1 MRYELLYHPFASY
14 CMKVL
19 VALYELDIAFDGTIV
34 DLGDPEQRAALDA
47 LWPMGKFPVLRDR
60 EHDRIVVESSI
71 MIEYLVQQHRG
82 PQTLLPAEPSKALD
96 VRFHDRFHDLWVHMP
111 MQAIVAD
118 RLRPKEHR
126 DPYGVEDTRANLRGA
141 YDWLERDPALESDA
155 FTLADCSAA
164 PALHYANVVEPFGPE
179 HGRVAAYLERLYA
192 RPSFARVIAEAAP
205 YRHLFPSE

>member
-19 VALYELDIAFDGTIV
+19 VALYELDVAFEATIV

-60 EHDRIVVESSI
+60 ENDRVVVESSI

-82 PQTLLPAEPSKALD
+82 AQKLLPADPAAALD
-96 VRFHDRFHDLWVHMP
+96 VRMHDRFHDVYVHMP

-118 RLRPKEHR
+118 RLRPSEHR
-126 DPYGVEDTRANLRGA
+126 DPYGLAETKAKLRTA
-141 YDWLERDPALESDA
+141 YDWLERDLAGARDG

-164 PALHYANVVEPFGPE
+164 PALHYANMVEPFGPA
-179 HGRVAAYLERLYA
+179 HRNVAAYLERLYA
-192 RPSFARVIAEAAP
+192 RPSFARVIAEAEP
-205 YRHLFPSE
+205 YRHLFPKA

>member
-19 VALYELDIAFDGTIV
+19 VALYELDVAFDGTIV

-60 EHDRIVVESSI
+60 ERDRVVVESSI
-71 MIEYLVQQHRG
+71 VIEYLVQQHRG
-82 PQTLLPAEPSKALD
+82 PQTLLPADGTAALA
-96 VRFHDRFHDLWVHMP
+96 VRMLDRFHDIYVHMP

-118 RLRPKEHR
+118 RLRPREHR
-126 DPYGVEDTRANLRGA
+126 DPYGVEQGKASLRRA
-141 YDWLERDPALESDA
+141 YDWLERELAGERTA

-164 PALHYANVVEPFGPE
+164 PALHYANMVEPFGPT
-179 HGRVAAYLERLYA
+179 HGRVAAYLDRLYA

-205 YRHLFPSE
+205 YRDFFPKE